1 MAKIIIAGDSY
12 VVTSGVKLETI
23 KTLEKYRPKALCL
36 YETDEN
42 GKKTEVFRVA
52 STDGEGSISKFGAA
66 FGSVTHDTEK
76 LATIT
81 GIIPRGV
88 ENAVDYVADRIGVAI
103 FLLNK
108 VEAQCTD
115 AVQEVEAEKAAVRET
130 ITLA

>member
-1 MAKIIIAGDSY
+1 MAKITIAGDSY
-12 VVTSGVKLETI
+12 VVISGVKLETI

-52 STDGEGSISKFGAA
+52 YTDGEGSISKFGAA
-66 FGSVTHDTEK
+66 FGSVTHDAEK

-81 GIIPRGV
+81 GVIPRGI
-88 ENAVDYVADRIGVAI
+88 ENAVDYVAERIGVAI
-103 FLLNK
+103 IKLNK
-108 VEAQCTD
+108 VEAQFE
-115 AVQEVEAEKAAVRET
+115 AAAQEVEAEKAAVRET